1 MVRKFATDAEILA
14 KFPPKNSAEVSIH
27 PGNIKEAAARGR
39 KPLAPADKVGP
50 DFVGKTPTAMAE
62 PEARM
67 HLALHEA
74 DINASA
80 LAEQLGYE
88 GTLTVGALEDEI
100 RFYQRRTVEA
110 SLELGKRLLVLKE
123 LTPHGEFEQRIELLG
138 ISRQMGNKFMAATLR
153 FSKGSAPSLLKAAG
167 NQSKLLE
174 LLTLD
179 DGEIAALEAGESA
192 RGITLDEIDTMS
204 MRELR
209 AALRE
214 AKAGEEAHER
224 ILAGKDKLANELD
237 KRLRKTEQR
246 IATEEPD
253 ETLDALRRSLA
264 GFALEAEAVLAG
276 KLLPAV
282 RAIQDHHVAHGGDS
296 LATLDGTLRQ
306 IERMAAT
313 IRVETGMPEAG
324 EDLGAPR

>member
-1 MVRKFATDAEILA
+1 MARKKTVEPAE
-14 KFPPKNSAEVSIH
+14 
-27 PGNIKEAAARGR
+27 
-39 KPLAPADKVGP
+39 KVGP
-50 DFVGKTPTAMAE
+50 DFVGKTPAVMAE

-74 DINASA
+74 DANASA

-100 RFYQRRTVEA
+100 RFYQRRTIEA

-214 AKAGEEAHER
+214 AKASEEAHER

-276 KLLPAV
+276 TLLPAV
-282 RAIQDHHVAHGGDS
+282 RAIQDHHATHGGDS
-296 LATLDGTLRQ
+296 LATLDGALRQ

-313 IRVETGMPEAG
+313 IRIETGLPEAG
-324 EDLGAPR
+324 EDLGTPR